1 MKCLPA
7 LQRSIKS
14 AHRMG
19 AKGTET
25 VLQVY
30 LFWLIVT
37 AEKYYMPILKTPC
50 GSIIILSY
58 FKK

>member
-14 AHRMG
+14 VHHMG
-19 AKGTET
+19 AKGTEI

-30 LFWLIVT
+30 LFWLIMT
-37 AEKYYMPILKTPC
+37 AEK
-50 GSIIILSY
+50 
-58 FKK
+58 